1 MDFNAMVDLI
11 IKDLKDAG
19 EIIDDLKNYP
29 GVPVLQVE
37 LAKSK
42 CKNAAEVIALLKGLQ
57 NIYPPA
63 KNETTADIMP
73 KLETGERYV
82 QSSPGT
88 ENQSKERAVREN
100 ENQKTLKK
108 TGDSAIIADT
118 FTSLPGSL
126 NEQMSSMRDENED
139 VSEIIKAKP
148 LKNLSEAIGVN
159 DKFLFI
165 REIFNGNPESYNQAI
180 SRLDDAEN
188 ISDARAMITSYA
200 GNNPETESVKQLL
213 DLVKRKFPSSYRKS
227 QGHNIQGN

>member
-118 FTSLPGSL
+118 FTS
-126 NEQMSSMRDENED
+126 
-139 VSEIIKAKP
+139 
-148 LKNLSEAIGVN
+148 
-159 DKFLFI
+159 
-165 REIFNGNPESYNQAI
+165 
-180 SRLDDAEN
+180 
-188 ISDARAMITSYA
+188 
-200 GNNPETESVKQLL
+200 
-213 DLVKRKFPSSYRKS
+213 
-227 QGHNIQGN
+227 

>member
-1 MDFNAMVDLI
+1 MVDLI

-213 DLVKRKFPSSYRKS
+213 DLVKRKFPSDE
-227 QGHNIQGN
+227 

>member
-73 KLETGERYV
+73 KPETGERYV

-100 ENQKTLKK
+100 ENQKTLNK

-188 ISDARAMITSYA
+188 ISDARAMITSYS

-213 DLVKRKFPSSYRKS
+213 DLVKRKFPSDE
-227 QGHNIQGN
+227 